1 MQLIFPFPSPDPLA
15 LLTALVNIFSIIQAV
30 SSYQFFDSSGASP
43 PASPFFFLETFG
55 PAVLYLSANSNA
67 SLFV

>member
-15 LLTALVNIFSIIQAV
+15 LLTPLVKTFSIIQVV
-30 SSYQFFDSSGASP
+30 SSYQFFSSSITS
-43 PASPFFFLETFG
+43 PASFFFFLGSFG
-55 PAVLYLSANSNA
+55 PEVLYLSANSMA